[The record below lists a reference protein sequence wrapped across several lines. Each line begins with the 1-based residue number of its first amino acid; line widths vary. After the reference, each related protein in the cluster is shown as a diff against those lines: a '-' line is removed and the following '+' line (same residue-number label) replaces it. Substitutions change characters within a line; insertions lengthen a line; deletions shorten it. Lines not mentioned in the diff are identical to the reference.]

1 MRPEHR
7 EQIVQS
13 TPTILEFCAARR
25 KEEEDI
31 ASKYL
36 GSARKAEVE
45 KVWAET
51 APRPPRRGPP
61 EQTATSLP
69 GARPEDGCI
78 GLWLEKKSP
87 SVVKGWQRRWF
98 VLNPQGELQYYTD
111 PSKEQL
117 GAKGKQKR
125 NQTLFLK
132 QCTKITSN
140 NLDSGHFEL
149 HFPTK
154 MIELRVEDVRLSFR
168 AKTSREGRTAYR
180 SAWRGCYRA
189 LHLSRGVRVIKH

>member
-1 MRPEHR
+1 M
-7 EQIVQS
+7 VQS

-51 APRPPRRGPP
+51 APRSPRTGPP

-69 GARPEDGCI
+69 GAREDGCI

-98 VLNPQGELQYYTD
+98 VLNPQGEVQYYTD

-117 GAKGKQKR
+117 GTKGKQKR

-149 HFPTK
+149 HFPSK
-154 MIELRVEDVRLSFR
+154 MIELRVEDVRLPFR
-168 AKTSREGRTAYR
+168 AETSREGRTACR
-180 SAWRGCYRA
+180 SAWHGCQQA
-189 LHLSRGVRVIKH
+189 LPVCLGVRARKH